1 VIEPILAHTEKVKIL
16 ATSREG
22 LRLSDEQLW
31 PVPSLDIDS
40 SAAELFLERASAV
53 SPTMSLGKTITRLPR
68 SAVVSTGYRSPSN
81 WLPRA
86 YFR

>member
-68 SAVVSTGYRSPSN
+68 SAVFSTGYRSPSN